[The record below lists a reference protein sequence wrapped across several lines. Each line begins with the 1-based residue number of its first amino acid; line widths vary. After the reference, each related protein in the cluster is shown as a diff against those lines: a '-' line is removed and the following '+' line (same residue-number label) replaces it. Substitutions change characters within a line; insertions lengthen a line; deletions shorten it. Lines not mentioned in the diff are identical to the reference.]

1 MGVESA
7 STYGRASELCST
19 TRLASADNIKATAG
33 KLYWLI
39 VTNWDGDPRYVVL
52 HDDNDG
58 TDGEIA
64 KFYVASKRTEVF
76 NFDPP
81 IPCATGIRIGTFSES
96 AMEVTGGY
104 V

>member
-19 TRLASADNIKATAG
+19 TRLTIAGDIKATAG
-33 KLYWLI
+33 KLYWLLC
-39 VTNWDGDPRYVVL
+39 TNSHSSNTRDVHL
-52 HDDNDG
+52 NNDAG
-58 TDGEIA
+58 TENEIL
-64 KFYVASKRTEVF
+64 KIKVKPNSTGFF

-81 IPCATGIRIGTFSES
+81 IPCSTGIRIGTLGGD
-96 AMEVTGGY
+96 MIVTGGY